1 MKTLIFR
8 IYFLNMDISLVM
20 RNICLKT
27 VDKFLRPIWREG
39 CLKILIKVLASILQD
54 VEEEKHTKDLK
65 SYLFFALVKKI

>member
-20 RNICLKT
+20 RHICLKT
-27 VDKFLRPIWREG
+27 VEQVPKTHMEGRPLEILR
-39 CLKILIKVLASILQD
+39 KVLASILQH
-54 VEEEKHTKDLK
+54 VEVEKNTKDLK

>member
-20 RNICLKT
+20 RHICLKT
-27 VDKFLRPIWREG
+27 VEQVPQTHWMEG
-39 CLKILIKVLASILQD
+39 CLEILIKVLASILQH
-54 VEEEKHTKDLK
+54 VEEEKNTKDLK